1 MSAAT
6 KNLRLNQR
14 QLNVDGIEVGVSR
27 QALEEALLERRWRP
41 IDTAPKGVE
50 VMLYAQGLVYVGRKR
65 GGLYIEANRNLS
77 ILHGEPFVAADFT
90 ILRIG
95 CHSQMGLR
103 PSNEQRG

>member
-14 QLNVDGIEVGVSR
+14 QLDADGIEVGVSR

-50 VMLYAQGLVYVGRKR
+50 VMLYNQGLVYVGRER
-65 GGLYIEANRNLS
+65 GGLYRS
-77 ILHGEPFVAADFT
+77 EPQSEHIAWRAFCCGRFHDPTHWMPLPDGPEDA
-90 ILRIG
+90 
-95 CHSQMGLR
+95 Q
-103 PSNEQRG
+103 